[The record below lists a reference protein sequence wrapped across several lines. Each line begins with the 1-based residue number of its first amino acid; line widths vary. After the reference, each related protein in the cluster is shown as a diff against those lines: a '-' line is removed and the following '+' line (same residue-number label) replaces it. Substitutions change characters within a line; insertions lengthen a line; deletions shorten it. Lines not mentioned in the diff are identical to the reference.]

1 MEVDGQQWDGP
12 PRKGNIVVL
21 GKWEQILIVIKNVLN
36 CAKQYLKEIPKK

>member
-21 GKWEQILIVIKNVLN
+21 GKWEQILNVTKNVLN
-36 CAKQYLKEIPKK
+36 CAKQYLKGNSKK